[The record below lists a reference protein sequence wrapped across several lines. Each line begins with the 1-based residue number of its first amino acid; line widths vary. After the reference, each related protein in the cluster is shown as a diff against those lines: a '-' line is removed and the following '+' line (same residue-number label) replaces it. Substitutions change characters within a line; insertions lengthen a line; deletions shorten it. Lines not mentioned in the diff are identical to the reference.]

1 MLTHR
6 LLFLLP
12 VATGFLLGC
21 QPQSAPE
28 TNVAPDVPPN
38 IVFLLTDDQR
48 WDAAGFMN
56 NDIVQT
62 PHLDSLAAQGT
73 VFENAYVTT
82 AICAISRASILT
94 GQYASRHGILDF
106 DTSLSDS
113 AFRQTYP
120 AQLQQAG
127 YYTGF
132 VGKYGI
138 GTLDSVTARERFD
151 QWYGFNGQGKYE
163 HTDEDGNYVHLTR
176 IMGDQSLA
184 FLGGVPDNR
193 PFCLSVSFKA
203 PHVQDVDPRQFVY
216 DTAYSDLYTD
226 ITIPVP
232 ETADPRYFDQLPDY
246 LQTSEARH
254 RWQMRFATPEAYQES
269 VKGYYRLIAG
279 VDDVVGRIKD
289 ALRRLGRTDNTIIV
303 LTGDNGFYLGE
314 HGLAGKW
321 YGHEESIR
329 VPCSTTTPGGPKR
342 SAATRSRSTSTSLPP
357 CWTWPECP
365 YRRSCR
371 GAVCCPW
378 CGEKRWPTGVRTS
391 TTNTPSTCRSWW
403 TRAGSVRSDCGP
415 FRARKE
421 WYRSIGSTYATTIIR
436 RPTKNST
443 ICKTIR
449 TKPPTWRTTRRI
461 RRRKITCEAGCKRSV
476 KQRVDHRGRAS
487 IPSPP

>member
-1 MLTHR
+1 MPTR
-6 LLFLLP
+6 CFFLLL
-12 VATGFLLGC
+12 VTACLLLRC
-21 QPQSAPE
+21 QPQPTITEA
-28 TNVAPDVPPN
+28 NVAPGVPPN

-48 WDAAGFMN
+48 WDAVGFMG
-56 NDIVQT
+56 NDIVQA

-120 AQLQQAG
+120 ARLQQAG

-138 GTLDSVTARERFD
+138 GTLDSVTARQRFD

-163 HTDEDGNYVHLTR
+163 HTDEGGNYVHLTR

-184 FLGGVPDNR
+184 FLGGVPDDR

-203 PHVQDVDPRQFVY
+203 PHVQDTDPRQFVY
-216 DTAYSDLYTD
+216 DTAYSDLYAAA
-226 ITIPVP
+226 TIPVP
-232 ETADPRYFDQLPDY
+232 ETADPRYFEQLPDY
-246 LQTSEARH
+246 LRTSEARH

-269 VKGYYRLIAG
+269 VKGYYRLITG
-279 VDDVVGRIKD
+279 VDDVVGRIRD
-289 ALRRLGRTDNTIIV
+289 ALRRLGRADNTIIV

-329 VPCSTTTPGGPKR
+329 VPLLYYDPRQPETQRRNEIALNIDIAPTLLDVAGVAVPPVMQGR
-342 SAATRSRSTSTSLPP
+342 SLLPLV
-357 CWTWPECP
+357 
-365 YRRSCR
+365 R
-371 GAVCCPW
+371 
-378 CGEKRWPTGVRTS
+378 GEKVADWREDFYYEHAYDVQKLVDEGRISPERLWPIPRSEGVVS
-391 TTNTPSTCRSWW
+391 LDWKYLHYYDYPPPNEELYDLQNDPHETTNLADNAEYQADREHLR
-403 TRAGSVRSDCGP
+403 TRRDAL
-415 FRARKE
+415 RKE
-421 WYRSIGSTYATTIIR
+421 A
-436 RPTKNST
+436 
-443 ICKTIR
+443 
-449 TKPPTWRTTRRI
+449 
-461 RRRKITCEAGCKRSV
+461 
-476 KQRVDHRGRAS
+476 Q
-487 IPSPP
+487 

>member
-1 MLTHR
+1 MFTHR
-6 LLFLLP
+6 LLFLLS

-28 TNVAPDVPPN
+28 TNVTSDVPPN
-38 IVFLLTDDQR
+38 IIFLLTDDQR
-48 WDAAGFMN
+48 WDAAGFMG

-62 PHLDSLAAQGT
+62 PHLDSLADQGT

-113 AFRQTYP
+113 AFQQTYP

-138 GTLDSVTARERFD
+138 GTLDSTTARQRFD
-151 QWYGFNGQGKYE
+151 QWYGFNRQGKYE

-216 DTAYSDLYTD
+216 DTAYTDLYAD
-226 ITIPVP
+226 ATIPVP
-232 ETADPRYFDQLPDY
+232 ETADPRYFEQLPEY

-269 VKGYYRLIAG
+269 VKGYYRLITG
-279 VDDVVGRIKD
+279 VDDAVGRIKD

-329 VPCSTTTPGGPKR
+329 VPLLYYDPRQREAQRRDEIALNIDIAPTLLEVAGVAVPPEMQGRSLLPLVRGEKPDDWRTDFYYEHAFDVQKLVDEGKISPERLWPIPRSEGVVSLDWKYLHYYDYPSPNEELYDLRRDSHETTNLASDPEHQAMKD
-342 SAATRSRSTSTSLPP
+342 SLRSRMQTLR
-357 CWTWPECP
+357 E
-365 YRRSCR
+365 
-371 GAVCCPW
+371 A
-378 CGEKRWPTGVRTS
+378 
-391 TTNTPSTCRSWW
+391 
-403 TRAGSVRSDCGP
+403 
-415 FRARKE
+415 AR
-421 WYRSIGSTYATTIIR
+421 
-436 RPTKNST
+436 
-443 ICKTIR
+443 
-449 TKPPTWRTTRRI
+449 
-461 RRRKITCEAGCKRSV
+461 
-476 KQRVDHRGRAS
+476 
-487 IPSPP
+487 

>member
-1 MLTHR
+1 MLTR
-6 LLFLLP
+6 RFLFLLP
-12 VATGFLLGC
+12 LATNLLLGC

-28 TNVAPDVPPN
+28 TELASDVPPN
-38 IVFLLTDDQR
+38 IIFLLTDDQR
-48 WDAAGFMN
+48 WDAAGFMG

-94 GQYASRHGILDF
+94 GQYASRHGVLDF
-106 DTSLSDS
+106 GTSLSDS

-138 GTLDSVTARERFD
+138 GTLDSTTARQRFD

-163 HTDEDGNYVHLTR
+163 QTDEDGNYRHLTR

-203 PHVQDVDPRQFVY
+203 PHVQDSDPRQFVY
-216 DTAYSDLYTD
+216 DTAYTDLYAD
-226 ITIPVP
+226 ATIPVP
-232 ETADPRYFDQLPDY
+232 ETADPRYFEQLPEY

-254 RWQMRFATPEAYQES
+254 RWQQRFATPEAYQES
-269 VKGYYRLIAG
+269 VKGYYRLITG
-279 VDDVVGRIKD
+279 VDDAVGRIKD

-303 LTGDNGFYLGE
+303 LLGDNGFYLGE

-329 VPCSTTTPGGPKR
+329 VPLLYYDP
-342 SAATRSRSTSTSLPP
+342 
-357 CWTWPECP
+357 
-365 YRRSCR
+365 
-371 GAVCCPW
+371 
-378 CGEKRWPTGVRTS
+378 
-391 TTNTPSTCRSWW
+391 
-403 TRAGSVRSDCGP
+403 
-415 FRARKE
+415 
-421 WYRSIGSTYATTIIR
+421 R
-436 RPTKNST
+436 RPEAQRRDEIALNIDIAPTLLEVAGVAV
-443 ICKTIR
+443 
-449 TKPPTWRTTRRI
+449 PPAMQGRSLLPLVRGESVADWREDFYYEHAFDVQTLLDEGKADPEQLWPIPRSEGVVSLDWKYLHYYDEPPPNEELYDLRRDPHETNNLASDSEYQEEKDNLVQ
-461 RRRKITCEAGCKRSV
+461 RMEALR
-476 KQRVDHRGRAS
+476 QEAR
-487 IPSPP
+487 

>member
-1 MLTHR
+1 MFIHR
-6 LLFLLP
+6 LLFLLS

-21 QPQSAPE
+21 QQQSASE
-28 TNVAPDVPPN
+28 TNVTSDVPPN
-38 IVFLLTDDQR
+38 IILLLTDDQR
-48 WDAAGFMN
+48 WDAAGFMG

-62 PHLDSLAAQGT
+62 PHLDSLADQGT

-94 GQYASRHGILDF
+94 GQYASRHGVLDF

-138 GTLDSVTARERFD
+138 GTLDSTTARQRFD
-151 QWYGFNGQGKYE
+151 QWYGFNGQGQYE
-163 HTDEDGNYVHLTR
+163 HTDEDGNYRHLTT
-176 IMGDQSLA
+176 IMGDESLA
-184 FLGGVPDNR
+184 FLGNVPSNK

-216 DTAYSDLYTD
+216 DTAYTDLYAD
-226 ITIPVP
+226 ATIPVP
-232 ETADPRYFDQLPDY
+232 ETADPRYFEQLPEY

-269 VKGYYRLIAG
+269 VKGYYRLITG
-279 VDDVVGRIKD
+279 VDDAVGRIKD

-303 LTGDNGFYLGE
+303 LLGDNGFYLGE

-329 VPCSTTTPGGPKR
+329 VPLLYYDPRRPEAQRREEIALNIDIAPTLLEAAGVAVPSAMQGR
-342 SAATRSRSTSTSLPP
+342 SLLPLVRDKTVADWREDFYYEHAFDVQKLVDEGRISPERLWPIPRSEGVVSLNWKYLHYYDYPPPNEELYDLRRDSHETSNLADDPMYQEMQDSLRSRMQTLR
-357 CWTWPECP
+357 E
-365 YRRSCR
+365 
-371 GAVCCPW
+371 A
-378 CGEKRWPTGVRTS
+378 
-391 TTNTPSTCRSWW
+391 
-403 TRAGSVRSDCGP
+403 
-415 FRARKE
+415 AR
-421 WYRSIGSTYATTIIR
+421 
-436 RPTKNST
+436 
-443 ICKTIR
+443 
-449 TKPPTWRTTRRI
+449 
-461 RRRKITCEAGCKRSV
+461 
-476 KQRVDHRGRAS
+476 
-487 IPSPP
+487 